1 MLSKKISWQD
11 PIIFAQRIA
20 NNYSQEN
27 PHDSLVFLNSQLS
40 DNKDKSI
47 SYLAIFSKEKLITD
61 DFFMAKKVISDS
73 KQKWFGYFSYEIAN
87 QFENFQKTNQSDISK
102 NKIHF
107 EQFHLIFEFNHQKRI
122 LTAYFSNQH
131 YLDCVLNYL
140 PKKNTSLIFKI
151 KNFSSNFSDQSY
163 LKTIGEIRH
172 KIAQGDLFQLNLT
185 RKFFGEFVNKID
197 LSLVFNIFVEHSKL
211 SATNYSSFFKFG
223 DLIIISASPELFFK
237 VKNKKILSCPIK
249 GTASRSSDKKIDA
262 QNLKNLKNSTKEC
275 AENLMIVDL
284 VRNDLSRVCEPSTIK
299 VKKLFNISAYKTIY
313 HLSSEIHGKI
323 AKEFSIFDAIQACFP
338 AGSMTG
344 APKIKSME
352 VLSGFEKINRGIYSG
367 AIGYLKSNNELN
379 LAVVIRTLIINKD
392 RFEFQ
397 VGGAITFDS
406 DAEAELEETYSKA
419 SAIMKILQL
428 KKINFS

>member
-87 QFENFQKTNQSDISK
+87 QFENFQKTNQSDISE

-107 EQFHLIFEFNHQKRI
+107 EQFHLIFEFNHQKKI
-122 LTAYFSNQH
+122 LTTYFSNQC

-140 PKKNTSLIFKI
+140 PKKNTNLEFKI
-151 KNFSSNFSDQSY
+151 KKFSSNFSDQSY

-185 RKFFGEFVNKID
+185 RKFFGEFTNKID
-197 LSLVFNIFVEHSKL
+197 LSLVFNLFVEHSKL
-211 SATNYSSFFKFG
+211 SQTNYSSFFKFG

-284 VRNDLSRVCEPSTIK
+284 VRNDFSRVCEIGSVK
-299 VKKLFNISAYKTIY
+299 VKKLFAINSYKNI
-313 HLSSEIHGKI
+313 HHMSSQIHGKL
-323 AKEFSIFDAIQACFP
+323 KKDCDVFDAFQALFP

-344 APKIKSME
+344 APKIMAMNLIAE
-352 VLSGFEKINRGIYSG
+352 YEKIDRGIYSG
-367 AIGYLKSNNELN
+367 AIGIIDGDNDLN
-379 LAVVIRTLIINKD
+379 LAVVIRTLVINKNK
-392 RFEFQ
+392 FELQF
-397 VGGAITFDS
+397 GGGITFES
-406 DAEAELEETYSKA
+406 DPAMELQEVYNKA
-419 SAIMKILQL
+419 NSWFNILKI
-428 KKINFS
+428 KKI

>member
-11 PIIFAQRIA
+11 PVIFTQKIA

-27 PHDSLVFLNSQLS
+27 PCDSLVFLNSQLS
-40 DNKDKSI
+40 DNKNKAT

-73 KQKWFGYFSYEIAN
+73 KQKWFGYFSYELAN
-87 QFENFQKTNQSDISK
+87 QFENLKKTSQSNICE

-107 EQFHLIFEFNHQKRI
+107 EQFHLIFEFNHQNKI
-122 LTAYFSNQH
+122 LTAYFSNQR
-131 YLDCVLNYL
+131 YLDCILNYL
-140 PKKNTSLIFKI
+140 PKENSNLAFEI

-163 LKTIGEIRH
+163 LKTINKIRH
-172 KIAQGDLFQLNLT
+172 KIGQGDLFQLNLT

-197 LSLVFNIFVEHSKL
+197 LSLAFNLFVEHSKL
-211 SATNYSSFFKFG
+211 SQTNYSSFFKFG
-223 DLIIISASPELFFK
+223 DLIIISASPELFFN

-284 VRNDLSRVCEPSTIK
+284 VRNDLSRVCEIGSVK
-299 VKKLFNISAYKTIY
+299 VKKLFAINSYKNI
-313 HLSSEIHGKI
+313 HHMSSQIHGKL
-323 AKEFSIFDAIQACFP
+323 KKDCDVFDALQALFP

-344 APKIKSME
+344 APKIMAMN
-352 VLSGFEKINRGIYSG
+352 LIANYEKIDRGIYSG
-367 AIGYLKSNNELN
+367 AIGYIEGHDTLN
-379 LAVVIRTLIINKD
+379 LAVVIRTLIINQNK
-392 RFEFQ
+392 FELQF
-397 VGGAITFDS
+397 GGGITFES
-406 DAEAELEETYSKA
+406 DPAMELQEVYNKA
-419 SAIMKILQL
+419 NSWFNILKI
-428 KKINFS
+428 KKI